1 VKVKI
6 ELDDVDQD
14 TARSVIIDL
23 MMQAVETIAK
33 SAIDPNMEKLG
44 SPLFG
49 KVLMFYEMA
58 EQIAHQTGVYDE
70 FFGKE
75 TEPDDTV

>member
-1 VKVKI
+1 MKVKI
-6 ELDDVDQD
+6 ELDDIDQD

-23 MMQAVETIAK
+23 MMQAVETVAD
-33 SAIDPNMEKLG
+33 ARTGTNMEKLG